1 MEHQNPVLTVFCG
14 PMFGSKST
22 RLLLELER
30 YKHQKKRIMLFKPAI
45 DDRYSDSAVVTHSG
59 WSHEAI
65 VVKEGSD
72 IIEKLAEADEP
83 PQVVAVDEMFMIPG
97 VGDVLVWLYKS
108 GMSIVVSALDL
119 SYSCKSF
126 KEVEKIL
133 PWATYVKK
141 CPAVCVECGRD
152 AFYTHKKQTTNEEE
166 IEVGG
171 SELYEPRC
179 RKCHPFFF
187 DDQ

>member
-1 MEHQNPVLTVFCG
+1 MTTQNPVLIAFCG

-30 YKHQKKRIMLFKPAI
+30 YKHQKKRIMLFKPTI

-65 VVKEGSD
+65 VVKDGAD
-72 IIEKLAEADEP
+72 ILEALQAVDEP
-83 PQVVAVDEMFMIPG
+83 PDVVAVDEAFMIKG
-97 VGDVLVWLYKS
+97 VAEVLVWLYQS
-108 GMSIVVSALDL
+108 GISVVFSALDL
-119 SYSCKSF
+119 SYSCKPF
-126 KEVEKIL
+126 KEVEKLL

-141 CPAVCVECGRD
+141 CPAVCVVCGRD
-152 AFYTHKKQTTNEEE
+152 AFYTHKKQVSNDEE

-179 RKCHPFFF
+179 RKCHPHFY
-187 DDQ
+187 DL